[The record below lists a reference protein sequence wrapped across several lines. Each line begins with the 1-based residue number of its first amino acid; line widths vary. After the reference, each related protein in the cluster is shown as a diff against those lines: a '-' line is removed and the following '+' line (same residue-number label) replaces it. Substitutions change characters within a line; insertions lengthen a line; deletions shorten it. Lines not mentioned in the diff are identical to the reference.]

1 MNKLFRIIIWLFIG
15 TIIIGIIL
23 SGYKYIQ
30 ELKNNSEAKA
40 ISPDYGDWLYVKKGT
55 LQKDNNCIKFI
66 ETPSN
71 EQITMCG
78 TYSLKGLK

>member
-1 MNKLFRIIIWLFIG
+1 MNKLFRIVILSFFGIL
-15 TIIIGIIL
+15 IIGIIH

-40 ISPDYGDWLYVKKGT
+40 TSPDYGDWLYVKKGT

-66 ETPSN
+66 ETSSN